1 MWGGGGKCLLCMQKT
16 SLFLNGK
23 DIYCICIASICFMA
37 DLNLHGIDEQKG

>member
-1 MWGGGGKCLLCMQKT
+1 MLIVHAKNFSFSEQ
-16 SLFLNGK
+16 K